1 MEILSGRNLFLST
14 NLWRQNVLFLLYYL
28 NVMPP
33 VFYSQ
38 KRHQYHESDVK
49 FLPLF
54 PGKRTR
60 VTPVWAERLSDRT
73 DKARARPWN
82 DAAILWLLP
91 PTVWKSRHYWSP
103 APEGLK
109 LENSWLGPPNIFLQ
123 SLFTHSHVPRCTA
136 SLFTQGLQKYSLGS
150 VSVQTHNKRLD
161 YVGNVEETRCILML
175 VSANADVFLT
185 RSR

>member
-1 MEILSGRNLFLST
+1 MYVCIVPSLLSKCDAPC
-14 NLWRQNVLFLLYYL
+14 VLFTEA
-28 NVMPP
+28 PP
-33 VFYSQ
+33 VSWIWREIPPTISRQ
-38 KRHQYHESDVK
+38 AH
-49 FLPLF
+49 
-54 PGKRTR
+54 TR
-60 VTPVWAERLSDRT
+60 DTGLGG
-73 DKARARPWN
+73 KARAPPWN

-91 PTVWKSRHYWSP
+91 PTVWKSRHYWSR

-123 SLFTHSHVPRCTA
+123 SLFTHSHVPRCTP
-136 SLFTQGLQKYSLGS
+136 SLFTQGLQKYRLGS